1 MHEVNYDAE
10 KIKLGIEII
19 DHFKETLDKFDD
31 KSDIDTID
39 KETLDAINKEF
50 QECCS
55 QKLNILRTI
64 KDFSQKLLKQVEEI
78 TFPSLEHYLSSR
90 YTFSVG
96 KMVCEYCNF
105 IAKNQQALSAHY
117 RGCAIRKQMFAS
129 HNSEEDETLQTP
141 VENIQIS
148 PSTKPVKQKKTNLIV
163 KTKKTN

>member
-39 KETLDAINKEF
+39 KDTLDSINKEF

-55 QKLNILRTI
+55 QKMNILKTI
-64 KDFSQKLLKQVEEI
+64 KDFSQKLLKQVEDI
-78 TFPSLEHYLSSR
+78 TFPNLENYLSTR

-105 IAKNQQALSAHY
+105 IAKNQQALSAHL
-117 RGCAIRKQMFAS
+117 RGCNVKKNMLEKKEGEIVEI
-129 HNSEEDETLQTP
+129 NSIIIQTP
-141 VENIQIS
+141 IE
-148 PSTKPVKQKKTNLIV
+148 KQKKQQ
-163 KTKKTN
+163 KK

>member
-19 DHFKETLDKFDD
+19 DHFKETLDKLDD
-31 KSDIDTID
+31 KSDTDMIGRDV
-39 KETLDAINKEF
+39 LDSINKEY

-55 QKLNILRTI
+55 QKLNILKTI
-64 KDFSQKLLKQVEEI
+64 KDFSQKLLKQVDEI
-78 TFPSLEHYLSSR
+78 HFPNLEHYLSTR

-117 RGCAIRKQMFAS
+117 RGCAVKKNMIGKPEGEIEVDS
-129 HNSEEDETLQTP
+129 IIIQTSL
-141 VENIQIS
+141 EKIKES
-148 PSTKPVKQKKTNLIV
+148 KAKKTKLTIN
-163 KTKKTN
+163 T